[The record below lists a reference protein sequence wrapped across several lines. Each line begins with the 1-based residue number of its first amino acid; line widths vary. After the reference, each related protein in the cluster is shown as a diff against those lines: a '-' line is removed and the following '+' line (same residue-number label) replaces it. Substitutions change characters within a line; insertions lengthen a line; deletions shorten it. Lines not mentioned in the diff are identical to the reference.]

1 MTNFTRYLLSKRTID
16 DRALNRHVWQTLHD
30 AVGKHEQLL
39 RVLEVG
45 AGVGTMVERLAEWGL
60 LRGGEYTAVDANPDC
75 IATARQRLGSR
86 HANIDLTWETADL
99 FDFAAQAPPQQWNLL
114 IAHALLDLLDLPQ
127 ALPRL
132 FHLLQPGGLFYFT
145 LNFDSGTIFQPPLV
159 GDTAVETAYHQTM
172 DSRPGGSQ
180 TGRQLFHQVQ
190 RAGGQ
195 VLAMGS
201 SDWVVHPVAG
211 TYPADEAFFLHFIL
225 DTMENALNDHPHLD
239 SSLLPDWLTQRR
251 AQVQAG
257 QLVYI
262 AHQIDLVGVVH
273 NAAKPQPK
281 SSKVAQIAQI

>member
-30 AVGKHEQLL
+30 GVAERGQPL

-60 LRGGEYTAVDANPDC
+60 LSGGGEYTAVDANPDC

-86 HANIDLTWETADL
+86 HATTDLIWQTADL
-99 FDFAAQAPPQQWNLL
+99 FDFAAQSPPQQWDLL

-127 ALPRL
+127 ALPHL
-132 FHLLQPGGLFYFT
+132 FNLLQPGGLFYFT
-145 LNFDSGTIFQPPLV
+145 LNFDGGTIFQPPLP

-180 TGRQLFHQVQ
+180 TGRQLFHQIQ

-201 SDWVVHPVAG
+201 SDWVVHPVNG
-211 TYPADEAFFLHFIL
+211 RYPADEAFFLHFIL
-225 DTMENALNDHPHLD
+225 DTMENALHNHPQLD

-262 AHQIDLVGVVH
+262 AHQIDLVGVVR
-273 NAAKPQPK
+273 
-281 SSKVAQIAQI
+281 KVA